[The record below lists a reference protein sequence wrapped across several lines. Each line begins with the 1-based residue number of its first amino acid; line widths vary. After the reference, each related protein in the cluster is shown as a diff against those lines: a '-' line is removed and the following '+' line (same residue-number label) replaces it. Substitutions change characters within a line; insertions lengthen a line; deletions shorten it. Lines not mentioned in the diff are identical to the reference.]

1 MDIPVH
7 TGQLETE
14 TEDAEDVF
22 ICVLHPRLAST
33 LSDHSLAYHSV
44 FQSLAH
50 APRFVAL
57 TFCRKETG

>member
-14 TEDAEDVF
+14 DIEDVF
-22 ICVLHPRLAST
+22 IRVLHPRLASA
-33 LSDHSLAYHSV
+33 LADHSLAYRSV
-44 FQSLAH
+44 FQSWAP
-50 APRFVAL
+50 APRFVVL